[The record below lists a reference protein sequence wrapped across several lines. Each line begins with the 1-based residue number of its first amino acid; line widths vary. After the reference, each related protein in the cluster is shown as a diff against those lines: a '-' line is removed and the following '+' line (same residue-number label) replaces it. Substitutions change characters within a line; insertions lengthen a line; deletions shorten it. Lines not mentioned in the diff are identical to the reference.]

1 MIEQLIKTSQHKDYL
16 YSSDDPDVKNW
27 FQNPENYTNVI
38 LKQINE
44 DRMYDPIFAN
54 RSEMVILDLGA
65 NCGLFSL
72 YAVDSCKKIIAV
84 EPAQSTFKILKEIVK
99 DHEQITPLQL
109 AIGPH
114 NEMIS
119 FYINENSTTNSML
132 DRNGH
137 ETQVQCMTLET
148 LLHMQELNHV
158 DFIKCDIEGSE
169 MQALTDATLG
179 PIAEKVKFWFIEV
192 HQTDVKNQ
200 PWPGN
205 LEDNRQQLAKL
216 FQRHGYQTEMI
227 IHDQLLAWR

>member
-1 MIEQLIKTSQHKDYL
+1 MIEQLIKTSQHKDYM
-16 YSSDDPDVKNW
+16 YTSSNSNVIDW
-27 FQNPENYTNVI
+27 FNNPENYTNVI

-54 RSEMVILDLGA
+54 RSDMVVVDLGA

-72 YAVDSCKKIIAV
+72 YAADSCKTLIAV
-84 EPAQSTFKILKEIVK
+84 EPAQSTFGVLKEIVK
-99 DHEQITPLQL
+99 DHNQIVPLQL

-119 FYINENSTTNSML
+119 FFINENSTTNSVL
-132 DRNGH
+132 DRNGI

-148 LLHMQELNHV
+148 LFHMQKLDKI
-158 DFIKCDIEGSE
+158 DFVKCDIEGSE

-179 PIAEKVKFWFIEV
+179 AVSDKVQFWFIEV
-192 HQTDVKNQ
+192 HQTDIKNQ

-205 LEDNRQQLAKL
+205 LESNRQQLAEL
-216 FQRHGYQTEMI
+216 FQRHGYQTESV
-227 IHDQLLAWR
+227 IHDQLYAWK